1 MHKEWYQEYIWDPSY
16 TNEEKLLKELSKMNE
31 QLKEVDTD
39 TVENLREIWEFYQ
52 EKVSLLFVSITANT
66 VSTDTPD
73 LNQLCYYLCNYA
85 FEKVQR
91 PREIPNYQLN
101 YKEILEFVADTSEAA
116 EFIWLKL
123 PESSQIR
130 SELS

>member
-1 MHKEWYQEYIWDPSY
+1 MHKEWYEEYAWDPSY
-16 TNEEKLLKELSKMNE
+16 TNEEKLLKELTEMNN
-31 QLKEVDTD
+31 QLKELD
-39 TVENLREIWEFYQ
+39 TVENPRKIWEFYQ
-52 EKVSLLFVSITANT
+52 EKVSLLFVSASGTT

-73 LNQLCYYLCNYA
+73 LKQLCYYLCNYA
-85 FEKVQR
+85 FEKVQM
-91 PREIPNYQLN
+91 PREIQNYQLN

-123 PESSQIR
+123 PESSQIK